1 MYSQR
6 SVQREQKKLGMMW
19 NFFSLKG
26 KDIKYCVGCLSCQ
39 KTGICVLKD
48 DVADI
53 MAKVKDAEVIVY
65 ATPIYYYEMCAR

>member
-19 NFFSLKG
+19 ELLSLKG
-26 KDIKYCVGCLSCQ
+26 KDIKYCIGCLSCQ
-39 KTGICVLKD
+39 RTGICVLKD

-53 MAKVKDAEVIVY
+53 MAKIKNAEVVVY
-65 ATPIYYYEMCAR
+65 ATPILLL